1 MKTFTLDS
9 NIIDIS
15 AAREA
20 DMICFCP
27 KQSDLL
33 ACRSAWR
40 EVLIDAL
47 RRDVPISAII
57 EGYDGFLLPNEHDS
71 ICELLSYV
79 GFIFLDS
86 KTAEIFLTDPIY
98 DPEEVLRAIHK
109 RFGVC
114 SVILTDKNLTFDG
127 EKISNLE
134 A

>member
-9 NIIDIS
+9 NIIDMD

-47 RRDVPISAII
+47 RRDIPITAII

-79 GFIFLDS
+79 SFVFLDS
-86 KTAEIFLTDPIY
+86 KAAEIFLSEPIY
-98 DPEEVLRAIHK
+98 DPGEVLRAIHK

-114 SVILTDKNLTFDG
+114 SVALTDKNLAFDG
-127 EKISNLE
+127 ERITPLE
-134 A
+134 V